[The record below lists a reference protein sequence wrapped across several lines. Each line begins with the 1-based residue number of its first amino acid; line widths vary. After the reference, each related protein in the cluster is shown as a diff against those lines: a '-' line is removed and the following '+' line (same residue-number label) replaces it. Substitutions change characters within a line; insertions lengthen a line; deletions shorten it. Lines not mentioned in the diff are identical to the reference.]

1 MVDID
6 RTPPGGRH
14 RWTSAVARPQILT
27 YTVLMQHMVYR
38 SSQALEF
45 ETYWIHNTSPPVTQR
60 KREKNVALIVEKI
73 MVTIPVSPA
82 YLYSAA
88 VSPHQ
93 ELSTLAL
100 LWRLH
105 FTQLGLYF

>member
-1 MVDID
+1 
-6 RTPPGGRH
+6 
-14 RWTSAVARPQILT
+14 
-27 YTVLMQHMVYR
+27 
-38 SSQALEF
+38 
-45 ETYWIHNTSPPVTQR
+45 
-60 KREKNVALIVEKI
+60 

-88 VSPHQ
+88 VSQHQ